1 MIIGKKLIHYKEID
15 STNDQAKRLIDKG
28 EGEGLVVIADSQA
41 KGRGKP
47 GSGWFSPAGSLY
59 LSAIVKPFRNPA
71 ELGPVIL
78 LGARAVQNT
87 IRELVG
93 IDTRIKPP
101 NDVLIGKK
109 KVCGILVERVVS
121 GHVIIGIGLN
131 INNAVGSFPEDL
143 RDKATSLLI
152 ESGKRQDVSDSAR
165 ILIAELDKE
174 YLAYLAE
181 I

>member
-1 MIIGKKLIHYKEID
+1 MIIGKEIIHYKEID
-15 STNDQAKRLIDKG
+15 STNDEARRLIVKGKG
-28 EGEGLVVIADSQA
+28 EGAVVVADSQGE
-41 KGRGKP
+41 GRGKP
-47 GSGWFSPAGSLY
+47 GSDWFSPPGSVY
-59 LSAIVKPFRNPA
+59 LSAIVKPFQNPA
-71 ELGPVIL
+71 ELSSITL
-78 LGARAVQNT
+78 LGARAAQNT

-93 IDTRIKPP
+93 IDAPVKPP

-131 INNAVGSFPEDL
+131 INNVIGSFPEDL

-152 ESGKRQDVSDSAR
+152 ESGKRQDVSEAAR